1 MTKSASPGL
10 QMKKGTLSGRLLQ
23 TRDLEW
29 YQAGTDTDGSPA
41 SAIASSDSS

>member
-10 QMKKGTLSGRLLQ
+10 RRKKGTLSGRPFQ
-23 TRDLEW
+23 TRNLQW
-29 YQAGTDTDGSPA
+29 YQAGTETDGSPA